1 MQCVILAG
9 GLGTRLWPITK
20 SIPKTLIPIH
30 GRPFAD
36 YQLSWLARHQVT
48 QVVYS
53 IGFLGEQIREHVG
66 DGAAFGLE
74 VRYVD
79 EGSNLKGTAGAL
91 RRALDAGLLDDVFFV
106 LYGDSF
112 LPIEFAPVMAA
123 YQKSGRSALM
133 TVMQNCDR
141 WDHSNVIFTAPT
153 VALYDKTADDY
164 TRARMSYID
173 YGLSIVSRRIIANLV
188 ASGSTADL
196 GDLFKELSIGGE
208 LAGLEVSQR
217 FFEIGSSRG
226 IADFTQYV
234 KETGLQPSSQH

>member
-20 SIPKTLIPIH
+20 SIPKTLIPICGH
-30 GRPFAD
+30 PFAD
-36 YQLSWLARHQVT
+36 YQLCWLARHQVT

-53 IGFLGEQIREHVG
+53 IGFLGDQIRDHVG

-74 VRYVD
+74 VHYVD

-91 RRALDAGLLDDVFFV
+91 RRALDAGLLGDVFFV
-106 LYGDSF
+106 LYGNSF
-112 LPIEFAPVMAA
+112 LPIEFDPVMAA

-133 TVMQNCDR
+133 TVMRNCDR
-141 WDHSNVIFTAPT
+141 WDRSNVIFTTPI
-153 VALYDKTADDY
+153 VALYDKAADDS

-173 YGLSIVSRRIIANLV
+173 YGLSVVSRRTIANCV

-196 GDLFKELSIGGE
+196 GDLFKQLSIGGE

-217 FFEIGSSRG
+217 FFEVGSSRG

-234 KETGLQPSSQH
+234 METGLQPSPQH